1 MRRKKIVMADN
12 MPQGRQ
18 ESLVW
23 LESVN
28 ALWVNNAVAIG
39 LTSAQTL
46 SFATTLINARA
57 DFTSVETIRT
67 ESKTTTQDWYTASN
81 GIRDEASGM
90 IAAIKGFADN
100 SDTPTAILALAGLT
114 PTAPR
119 QPAAPP
125 QQASILNAVLG
136 GNGAV
141 TINFVGNGPIGT
153 VWQVSRKLATE
164 TAYTFIGNADASS
177 KSFTDATVPAGT
189 ATADY
194 QVQGIRGSVS
204 GLVSFGFNVK
214 FGGAD
219 GVAAP
224 ASVAA

>member
-1 MRRKKIVMADN
+1 M
-12 MPQGRQ
+12 
-18 ESLVW
+18 W

-28 ALWVNNAVAIG
+28 ALWNTNAVAIG

-81 GIRDEASGM
+81 GIRDAASGM

-100 SDTPTAILALAGLT
+100 SATPTAILALAGLT
-114 PTAPR
+114 PTDPR

-136 GNGAV
+136 GDGSV
-141 TINFVGNGPIGT
+141 TINFQGNGPIGT
-153 VWQVSRKLATE
+153 VWQVSRKLPSE
-164 TAYTFIGNADASS
+164 TGFSFIGNADAST
-177 KSFTDATVPAGT
+177 KSFTDGTVPAGIVS
-189 ATADY
+189 ADY
-194 QVQGIRGSVS
+194 QVQGIRGSVT
-204 GLVSFGFNVK
+204 GPVSFGFNVK
-214 FGGAD
+214 FGTPA
-219 GVAAP
+219 VPVTIITAP
-224 ASVAA
+224 TS

>member
-1 MRRKKIVMADN
+1 M
-12 MPQGRQ
+12 
-18 ESLVW
+18 W

-28 ALWVNNAVAIG
+28 ALWNANAVAIG

-46 SFATTLINARA
+46 AFATTLANARV
-57 DFTSVETIRT
+57 DFTSVETVRT

-100 SDTPTAILALAGLT
+100 SGTPSAILALAGLV
-114 PTAPR
+114 PADPR
-119 QPAAPP
+119 TPAAPP

-136 GNGAV
+136 GNGSV
-141 TINFVGNGPIGT
+141 TINFQGNGPTGT
-153 VWQVSRKLATE
+153 VWQVSRKLPTD
-164 TAYTFIGNADASS
+164 TAYSIIGNADALS
-177 KSFTDATVPAGT
+177 KSFTDSTLPAGIVS
-189 ATADY
+189 ADY
-194 QVQGIRGSVS
+194 QVQGIRGSVA
-204 GLVSFGFNVK
+204 GPVSFGFNVK

-224 ASVAA
+224 ASAAA